1 MRILSILLL
10 ALIVSFSTHAQENKT
25 SNDTITDSQKE
36 STKFEKIIYDHMN
49 AYGSYRINFGIT
61 DKGYVGMAD
70 NSSRFGIKGSL
81 PLSKKINAIAAIEL
95 GAKLV
100 EQDEEIIFRGDPGY
114 QVGDANT
121 TLFGRFGYVGFEH
134 KYFSFTVGKQWSAY
148 YDVASYTDKLW
159 AFGASGSATFNN
171 STDGGVSGT
180 GRANQL
186 FLLRGGSKNIKI
198 AAQVQARNISETN
211 IQFTDTYGGS
221 IQYFSNLGLKAGF
234 AFVIVNDGVE
244 HPLPD
249 QAKTGDK
256 SFVGSI
262 AYIKDNWYVAILYS
276 KYYQHETIKINDSTT
291 FFYDGHGAE
300 VFTSY
305 SFGTKKK
312 WRVALAMNMLV
323 PEKGQSIDKYRFMY
337 LVAEY
342 SYTFAKESQAFVTT
356 RQSFETNIRGNTTNA
371 MVFAIGL
378 RFSFGY

>member
-1 MRILSILLL
+1 MNRLFTLILT
-10 ALIVSFSTHAQENKT
+10 LIVSFSAHAESVNDSINQKKT
-25 SNDTITDSQKE
+25 TQFQKV
-36 STKFEKIIYDHMN
+36 IHDHMST
-49 AYGSYRINFGIT
+49 YGSYRINFGIT
-61 DKGYVGMAD
+61 DKGYIGMAD
-70 NSSRFGIKGSL
+70 NSSRFGIKGLL
-81 PLSKKINAIAAIEL
+81 PLTKNINAIAGIEL

-100 EQDEEIIFRGDPGY
+100 EQDEEIVFKGDPGY

-121 TLFGRFGYVGFEH
+121 TLFGRFGYVGFAH

-186 FLLRGGSKNIKI
+186 FLLRIGTKNLKF
-198 AAQVQARNISETN
+198 ATQLQARNIAETT

-221 IQYFSNLGLKAGF
+221 VQYISNLGLKAGF
-234 AFVIVNDGVE
+234 AYVVVNDGVD

-262 AYIKDNWYVAILYS
+262 AYSKENWYFALLYS

-300 VFTSY
+300 AFASY

-312 WRVALAMNMLV
+312 WRIALAMNMLL

-337 LVAEY
+337 FVAEY
-342 SYTFAKESQAFVTT
+342 SYIFAKESQLFVTT
-356 RQSFETNIRGNTTNA
+356 RQSFETNILGNTKKEL
-371 MVFAIGL
+371 VFAFGL